1 MKEDASRAAQK
12 GTRVMVVDDESAVAE
27 LIQALLQGA
36 GLDPTVMT
44 NSREA
49 GDRLLKEK
57 FDVVFMDVHMP
68 KPDGIELARLMRA
81 GGFNQSTPLVMLT
94 GADDLALQ
102 RKAFEAGANFF
113 LFKPIDRAR
122 LLRVVRTTQGS
133 VLQEKR
139 RFQRVTVNC
148 KVSLATQQ
156 AKLDAT
162 TLDISLGGFQARA
175 KEVFP
180 LRTSVAVFLDLGHGA
195 PLKGK
200 GRVVRVIENHTMGI
214 QLSELSAADS
224 ERLQEFLLPHIL
236 KITEPEAAR
245 R

>member
-1 MKEDASRAAQK
+1 MTEAVKKAAQK
-12 GTRVMVVDDESAVAE
+12 TTRVLVVDDEAAVAE
-27 LIQALLQGA
+27 LIQAFLGSA
-36 GLDPTVMT
+36 GLEAVVMT

-49 GDRLLKEK
+49 GERLLKEK

-81 GGFNQSTPLVMLT
+81 AGFNQSTPLVMLT

-113 LFKPIDRAR
+113 LFKPIDRPR

-133 VLQEKR
+133 VQQEKR
-139 RFQRVTVNC
+139 RFQRVPVSC

-156 AKLDAT
+156 AKLEGT
-162 TLDISLGGFQARA
+162 TMDISLGGFQARMQG
-175 KEVFP
+175 VFP

-195 PLKGK
+195 PVRGK
-200 GRVVRVIENHTMGI
+200 GWVVRVIEDHTMGI
-214 QLSELSAADS
+214 QLRDLTPADS